1 VKELQPLVRGVEHPD
16 FAAPYKVA
24 APFAF
29 DCDLVVLDTHQ
40 ALPRIAG
47 GFKPPGFLI
56 CSLAR

>member
-47 GFKPPGFLI
+47 GF
-56 CSLAR
+56 